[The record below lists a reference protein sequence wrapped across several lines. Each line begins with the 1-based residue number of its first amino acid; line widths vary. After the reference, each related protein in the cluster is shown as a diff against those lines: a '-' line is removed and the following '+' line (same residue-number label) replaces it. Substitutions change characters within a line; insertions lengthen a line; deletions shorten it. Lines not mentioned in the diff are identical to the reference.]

1 MTDAPV
7 LPADLVGRAAAVA
20 DLIGERLDTPE
31 RADAA
36 AVRAARQTDT
46 PFWSGASLS
55 EGHAGLALLHLH
67 AARSSADVG
76 SAGREEG
83 FERAS
88 AFIRAAFSATRE
100 DPLEHPGLFDGTAG
114 LAFALQDVSRD
125 EPRFLPSLGRL
136 NEQLARQVLAAAWPE
151 QPGAVAD
158 HHYDLVYGAAGTAV
172 QLCAAPTAT
181 PVVEQALERCL
192 RYLVWVAA
200 ERNRAVAGRLDT
212 GMSHGA
218 AGIAAALATAW
229 HQDRRVPGQRAAL
242 DGLTG
247 WLLAVG
253 HGDGRRLQW
262 PRAVPT
268 DDGEA
273 APAWCHGTG
282 GVAAGLLAVARA
294 TGDRGL
300 RDLAFAA
307 LDGLLD
313 RVAAGDVPR
322 SPTVCHGLAGLV
334 ALAHEF
340 AGHGSAGAARTLPAL
355 ARRLVDAAD
364 PNLPLVYRDHE
375 TTGHVV
381 DNPGLLTGA
390 AGVALTL
397 RTLATGHRPGWWNAL
412 LPR

>member
-1 MTDAPV
+1 MTDASL
-7 LPADLVGRAAAVA
+7 LPADLAGRATAVA
-20 DLIGERLDTPE
+20 DLIGERLDTPA

-46 PFWSGASLS
+46 PFWAGASLS

-67 AARSSADVG
+67 AARSTAK
-76 SAGREEG
+76 AGTGEREKG
-83 FERAS
+83 VERAC
-88 AFIRAAFSATRE
+88 AFMRAAFCATRE
-100 DPLEHPGLFDGTAG
+100 EPLDHPGLFDGTAG
-114 LAFALQDVSRD
+114 LAFALQDLCRD
-125 EPRFLPSLGRL
+125 EPRLRPSLGRL
-136 NEQLARQVLAAAWPE
+136 HEQLARQVLAADWPE

-158 HHYDLVYGAAGTAV
+158 HHYDLVYGAAGIAV
-172 QLCAAPTAT
+172 QLCAAPTS
-181 PVVEQALERCL
+181 PVVEEALERCL
-192 RYLVWVAA
+192 RYLVWGAA
-200 ERNRAVAGRLDT
+200 TPNRAVAGRLDT

-229 HQDRRVPGQRAAL
+229 RLDRRVPGHRAAL

-253 HGDGRRLQW
+253 RGDGRRLQW

-273 APAWCHGTG
+273 VPSWCHGTG

-294 TGDRGL
+294 TGDRSL
-300 RDLAFAA
+300 QDRAFAA

-313 RVAAGDVPR
+313 RVDAGDVPR
-322 SPTVCHGLAGLV
+322 SPTVCHGLAGLA

-340 AGHGSAGAARTLPAL
+340 AAHGSTGAARALPRL

-364 PNLPLVYRDHE
+364 PDLPLVYRDHE

-397 RTLATGHRPGWWNAL
+397 RTLATGHRPTWWTAL
-412 LPR
+412 LPQ